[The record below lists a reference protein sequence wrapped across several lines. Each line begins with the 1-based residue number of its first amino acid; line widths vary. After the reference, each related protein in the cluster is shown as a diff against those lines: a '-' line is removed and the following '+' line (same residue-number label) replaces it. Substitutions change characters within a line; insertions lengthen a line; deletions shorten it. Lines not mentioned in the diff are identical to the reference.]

1 MVDVDSCAVRYGE
14 RLVFSNASLRAAEG
28 EKIAILGRS
37 GTGKTSLLSL
47 VAGIIPP
54 EGGAVLVDGKPPVLG
69 SPAVSLLPQG
79 ADLFP
84 WMDARANVEIALAGP
99 VRKKRERSERA
110 LAMLARMGLSSRSAA
125 YPREL
130 SGGERQRVALARAFV
145 REPGLILMDEPFSAL
160 DAITREEMQDLFLE
174 LASSRPVTALIVTH
188 SIEEALV
195 LGDSVYILSTE
206 RGLARSRSAGLG
218 SASEGAGDFRASR
231 EFAEAA
237 RSLRMEFD
245 EE

>member
-1 MVDVDSCAVRYGE
+1 MVDVDACSVRYGE
-14 RLVFSNASLRAAEG
+14 RLVFSGASLRAARG
-28 EKIAILGRS
+28 ERIAILGRS
-37 GTGKTSLLSL
+37 GSGKTSLLSL
-47 VAGIIPP
+47 VAGVISPSAGEIR
-54 EGGAVLVDGKPPVLG
+54 VDGRPPVLG
-69 SPAVSLLPQG
+69 SSAVSLLPQG

-84 WMDARANVEIALAGP
+84 WMDALSNVEIALSG
-99 VRKKRERSERA
+99 VSRKKRERRA
-110 LAMLARMGLSSRSAA
+110 LSLAMLERMGLSSRSGA

-130 SGGERQRVALARAFV
+130 SGGERQRVALARAFA

-160 DAITREEMQDLFLE
+160 DAITREEMQDVFIE

-195 LGDSVYILSTE
+195 LGDSVYILSE
-206 RGLARSRSAGLG
+206 RGGLKRSRAGGLG
-218 SASEGAGDFRASR
+218 KALECAGGFRASR

-245 EE
+245 EG